1 MAAPVTDD
9 VPRGLPADPPPL
21 PDPKAA
27 LAGALSRPLGLP
39 ALATFVE
46 PGDRVAL
53 VIDPSLPG
61 GEEWVRPVVE
71 EALAAAAPSRISTL
85 GGEPKAL
92 GRVSGLGIVRV
103 DGVVADADKLI
114 WVSALCLEP
123 GGGLEE
129 TAVRLV
135 ECVGGR
141 AFVGGRD
148 GVMGGSASLPEASGF
163 DVGGA
168 LDLLPPTFL
177 VEIAFQ
183 RGVRPA
189 AIFAGGIRE
198 AHRAAMAFHRRWP
211 GAALRP
217 SVP

>member
-1 MAAPVTDD
+1 MAPPVTDD
-9 VPRGLPADPPPL
+9 VSRGIPADPPPL

-27 LAGALSRPLGLP
+27 LAGALTRPLGLP

-53 VIDPSLPG
+53 LVDPFLPG

-71 EALAAAAPSRISTL
+71 EALAAAAPSRIATW
-85 GGEPKAL
+85 GGEPVAL
-92 GRVSGLGIVRV
+92 GRVSGLGIFRA
-103 DGVVADADKLI
+103 DRTVAEADKLV
-114 WVSALCLEP
+114 WLSALCLGP
-123 GGGLEE
+123 DGGLEE
-129 TAVRLV
+129 TALRLV
-135 ECVGGR
+135 EHVGGPGPGR
-141 AFVGGRD
+141 PAVAGGRQ
-148 GVMGGSASLPEASGF
+148 GGTPGF
-163 DVGGA
+163 DVGRA

-198 AHRAAMAFHRRWP
+198 AHRAAVAFHRRWP

-217 SVP
+217 PGP